1 MFKDKLIKLLG
12 GFTKNDLNIEL
23 SRVTENSNMYN
34 QTTAISN
41 LQDIN
46 KSLESDLES
55 IARYNLIALE
65 RIDNYLPIFKDLET
79 ERRKI
84 LLDLLNDVKDM
95 LTRNNIKIVDM
106 LHTRNIEITNSY
118 ILQIDT
124 SSRITRS
131 EIYHKVCSYYP
142 KKDEQY
148 KIRILS
154 LNIEVI
160 ATVDTDITL
169 DQCTHF
175 SFRYIDE
182 KNNTKFAN
190 PYNVEIL
197 DILEVA

>member
-1 MFKDKLIKLLG
+1 
-12 GFTKNDLNIEL
+12 
-23 SRVTENSNMYN
+23 
-34 QTTAISN
+34 
-41 LQDIN
+41 
-46 KSLESDLES
+46 
-55 IARYNLIALE
+55 
-65 RIDNYLPIFKDLET
+65 
-79 ERRKI
+79 
-84 LLDLLNDVKDM
+84 M

-197 DILEVA
+197 DICEVA

>member
-1 MFKDKLIKLLG
+1 MFKEKLIKFLG
-12 GFTKNDLNIEL
+12 GYTKNDLNIEL
-23 SRVTENSNMYN
+23 SEVSEKPYMYN
-34 QTTAISN
+34 QNTTIN
-41 LQDIN
+41 KLQDIN

-65 RIDNYLPIFKDLET
+65 RIDNYLPIFKDLES
-79 ERRKI
+79 EQRKI
-84 LLDLLNDVKDM
+84 LLDLIHDVKDM
-95 LTRNNIKIVDM
+95 LTRNNVKIVDM
-106 LHTRNIEITNSY
+106 LHTRDIEITNSY

-124 SSRITRS
+124 TSKIARS

-148 KIRILS
+148 KIKILS
-154 LNIEVI
+154 LNIEVN

-182 KNNTKFAN
+182 NNNTKFAN

>member
-23 SRVTENSNMYN
+23 SKVSEKSNIYN
-34 QTTAISN
+34 QNTTISN

-55 IARYNLIALE
+55 IARYNLISLE
-65 RIDNYLPIFKDLET
+65 RIDNYLPIFKDLEV
-79 ERRKI
+79 EKRKI
-84 LLDLLNDVKDM
+84 LLDLVNDVKDM

-106 LHTRNIEITNSY
+106 LQTRDIEITNSY

-124 SSRITRS
+124 SSRIARS

-154 LNIEVI
+154 LNIEVV

-182 KNNTKFAN
+182 MNNTKFAN

>member
-1 MFKDKLIKLLG
+1 MFKEKLIKFLG
-12 GFTKNDLNIEL
+12 GYTKKDLSIEA
-23 SRVTENSNMYN
+23 SKVSEKPNMYN
-34 QTTAISN
+34 QNSTIN
-41 LQDIN
+41 KLQDIN

-65 RIDNYLPIFKDLET
+65 RIDNYLPIFKDLEP
-79 ERRKI
+79 EQRKI
-84 LLDLLNDVKDM
+84 LLDLVNDVKEM
-95 LTRNNIKIVDM
+95 LTRNNVKIVDM
-106 LHTRNIEITNSY
+106 LHTRDIEITNSY

-124 SSRITRS
+124 TSRIARS

-148 KIRILS
+148 KIKILS
-154 LNIEVI
+154 LNIEVN

>member
-1 MFKDKLIKLLG
+1 MFKEKLIKFLG
-12 GFTKNDLNIEL
+12 RYTKNDLSIEA
-23 SRVTENSNMYN
+23 SKVSEKPNMYN
-34 QTTAISN
+34 QNSTIN
-41 LQDIN
+41 KLQDIN

-65 RIDNYLPIFKDLET
+65 RIDNYLPIFKDLEP
-79 ERRKI
+79 EQRKI
-84 LLDLLNDVKDM
+84 LLDLVNDVKEM
-95 LTRNNIKIVDM
+95 LTRNNVKIVDM
-106 LHTRNIEITNSY
+106 LHTRDIEITNSY

-124 SSRITRS
+124 TSRIARS

-148 KIRILS
+148 RIKILS
-154 LNIEVI
+154 LNIEVN

-182 KNNTKFAN
+182 NNNTKFAN

>member
-1 MFKDKLIKLLG
+1 MFKEKLIKFLG
-12 GFTKNDLNIEL
+12 GYTKNDLNIEL
-23 SRVTENSNMYN
+23 SEVSEKPYMYN
-34 QTTAISN
+34 QNTTIN
-41 LQDIN
+41 KLQDIN

-65 RIDNYLPIFKDLET
+65 RIDNYLPIFKDLES
-79 ERRKI
+79 EQRKI
-84 LLDLLNDVKDM
+84 LLDLIHDVKDM
-95 LTRNNIKIVDM
+95 LTRNNVKIVDM
-106 LHTRNIEITNSY
+106 LHTRDIEITNSY

-124 SSRITRS
+124 TSKIARS

-148 KIRILS
+148 KIKILS
-154 LNIEVI
+154 LNIEVN

-182 KNNTKFAN
+182 NNNTKFVN